1 MGNPGRLCSGTPLPR
16 AQEEGGPG
24 GARISCHLHHQS
36 LRVDSEK
43 SIWFI
48 NTNTLGVSLGTAN
61 WMGVHRS
68 QGRCLSPPVPSS
80 VLLLAAL
87 GLDEAGLGGGARGA
101 NEMKSPPGKLSCS
114 AVGCPRPAAR
124 ETEACLPISGLRQA
138 DHVPLWATFFSRLDP
153 IVPSTDGDV
162 RNCGNSPDFGARSCP
177 AGGWSSDHRQILPS
191 PATARVSLF
200 STVKWGNDSP
210 LKKLY
215 LFFNYGCHIML
226 Y

>member
-24 GARISCHLHHQS
+24 GARISCRLHHQS

-61 WMGVHRS
+61 WMGVHGS

-101 NEMKSPPGKLSCS
+101 NEITSRKALLL
-114 AVGCPRPAAR
+114 GCGLPAAR
-124 ETEACLPISGLRQA
+124 PGRQRPACRSQVYGRLTMCRCGQHSSLVWTR
-138 DHVPLWATFFSRLDP
+138 LSRP
-153 IVPSTDGDV
+153 QMGT
-162 RNCGNSPDFGARSCP
+162 
-177 AGGWSSDHRQILPS
+177 
-191 PATARVSLF
+191 
-200 STVKWGNDSP
+200 
-210 LKKLY
+210 
-215 LFFNYGCHIML
+215 
-226 Y
+226 

>member
-24 GARISCHLHHQS
+24 GARISCRLHHQS

-61 WMGVHRS
+61 WMGVHGS
-68 QGRCLSPPVPSS
+68 QGRCLSRPVPSS

-101 NEMKSPPGKLSCS
+101 NEITSRKAL
-114 AVGCPRPAAR
+114 VLGCGLPTVL

-138 DHVPLWATFFSRLDP
+138 DHVPLWATFFSCLDP

-162 RNCGNSPDFGARSCP
+162 RNCGNSLDFGARSCP
-177 AGGWSSDHRQILPS
+177 AGGWSSDHRQIPPPPPQLGFH
-191 PATARVSLF
+191 F
-200 STVKWGNDSP
+200 SQ
-210 LKKLY
+210 L
-215 LFFNYGCHIML
+215 
-226 Y
+226 